1 MKTKIKNIAILSS
14 VLTTIGF
21 LMDGDVKEPS
31 MLMRFTEFFG
41 MFTVLFILI
50 APIYFF
56 SQFLFKKIKAD
67 KVTS

>member
-31 MLMRFTEFFG
+31 MLMRFIEFFG
-41 MFTVLFILI
+41 MFTILFILL
-50 APIYFF
+50 ASIYFF
-56 SQFLFKKIKAD
+56 GQYLFKKMKAD
-67 KVTS
+67 KVPS